1 MGSVGSSSLRSHSLN
16 AASCCSARNSQ
27 RLHVRVVRCQTQK
40 QVDSNSSSSIAAGSR
55 RPIEVSRSIAAARAA
70 ESSLPDGL
78 FADPFAAQLLD
89 GQQQQQQQQQHEELL
104 DVIATRYID
113 ESLQNAMAATNVN
126 SIQSGD
132 YRQVVI
138 IGDGMDCRPFRLPW
152 PPGTLL
158 FLVAP
163 PEVHEQAE
171 ALLAAAGQQDGQQQA
186 HVMRGCLLRRVSM
199 NMAAAAAGDADASSA
214 GPADTAAAA
223 AAAAAAA
230 PGTVFSAQ
238 LAHAGFRA
246 DRLSVWALQGL
257 HDQGLGKARLQA
269 VLSEVADC
277 AAFHSLLVGE
287 LPGPISKRDA
297 ENLLAEAGL
306 LGAVFSHQQEGYGR
320 WQQQDSLQENL
331 KEGAEAAGDEL
342 AQRWL
347 CTAQQLRLS
356 LEQMGIYEDW
366 ATEFADADAGDD
378 FIGNFS

>member
-1 MGSVGSSSLRSHSLN
+1 MV
-16 AASCCSARNSQ
+16 
-27 RLHVRVVRCQTQK
+27 
-40 QVDSNSSSSIAAGSR
+40 
-55 RPIEVSRSIAAARAA
+55 
-70 ESSLPDGL
+70 
-78 FADPFAAQLLD
+78 
-89 GQQQQQQQQQHEELL
+89 
-104 DVIATRYID
+104 
-113 ESLQNAMAATNVN
+113 
-126 SIQSGD
+126 
-132 YRQVVI
+132 QVVI

-163 PEVHEQAE
+163 AEVHEQAE
-171 ALLAAAGQQDGQQQA
+171 ALLAAAGQQDAQQQA

-199 NMAAAAAGDADASSA
+199 NLGAAAAADGGSAD
-214 GPADTAAAA
+214 GPADNAVAAAA
-223 AAAAAAA
+223 AVS
-230 PGTVFSAQ
+230 GTIFSAQ
-238 LAHAGFRA
+238 LARAGFRA

-257 HDQGLGKARLQA
+257 HDQGLGKAQLQA

-306 LGAVFSHQQEGYGR
+306 LGAVFSHEQEGYGR
-320 WQQQDSLQENL
+320 WQQQESLQESL
-331 KEGAEAAGDEL
+331 QEGTEAAGSSVDASDEL

-366 ATEFADADAGDD
+366 SAEFADADAGDD

>member
-1 MGSVGSSSLRSHSLN
+1 METQTSFTSSRKDARSVGRVGSSSLRSYSLK
-16 AASCCSARNSQ
+16 AARCCSVGNSQ
-27 RLHVRVVRCQTQK
+27 RLHVRVVRCQAEK
-40 QVDSNSSSSIAAGSR
+40 QVDSSSSSSSSAAGSR

-70 ESSLPDGL
+70 ESSLPEGL

-89 GQQQQQQQQQHEELL
+89 SKQQQQQEQQQEQLL

-113 ESLQNAMAATNVN
+113 ESLLNAMAATNVN

-163 PEVHEQAE
+163 PE
-171 ALLAAAGQQDGQQQA
+171 
-186 HVMRGCLLRRVSM
+186 
-199 NMAAAAAGDADASSA
+199 
-214 GPADTAAAA
+214 
-223 AAAAAAA
+223 
-230 PGTVFSAQ
+230 
-238 LAHAGFRA
+238 
-246 DRLSVWALQGL
+246 
-257 HDQGLGKARLQA
+257 GLGKAQLQA

-306 LGAVFSHQQEGYGR
+306 LGAVFSHEQEGYGR
-320 WQQQDSLQENL
+320 WQQQDSLQESS
-331 KEGAEAAGDEL
+331 KQDAEAAGSSGDEL